1 MRVVPQKKSDKM
13 KFELKNYQNEQPN
26 RKVATRCPHCGH
38 NGTFEVALNM
48 DLVDGLLRKVFG
60 LRRCPNNKCFG
71 HLFFVM
77 DIDSGELV
85 LTYPSE
91 TIPFDKESIPPKVLN
106 SFEEAIKC
114 HSMQCYI
121 ASAIMIRKTLE
132 EICSD
137 RGATGKTLYNRLEGL
152 KGKIVIPQE
161 LFVGMQE
168 LRLLGNDAAH
178 IESETFNDI
187 GKTEIEISIDFT
199 KEILKSVYQYQDL
212 LAKLKGLKKK
222 IE

>member
-1 MRVVPQKKSDKM
+1 MR
-13 KFELKNYQNEQPN
+13 FELRGLQNEN
-26 RKVATRCPHCGH
+26 SSRKVATRCPHCGH
-38 NGTFEVALNM
+38 NGTFENVVAN
-48 DLVDGLLRKVFG
+48 DLFETYSKIVLGI
-60 LRRCPNNKCFG
+60 RRCPNSKCFG

-77 DIDSGELV
+77 NATNNEV
-85 LTYPSE
+85 LRTFPSE
-91 TIPFDKESIPPKVLN
+91 TIPFDKESIPTRVLN

-114 HSMQCYI
+114 HSQQCYI

-132 EICSD
+132 EICLD

-152 KGKIVIPQE
+152 KSKVVIPQE
-161 LFVGMQE
+161 LFEGMQE

-178 IESETFNDI
+178 IESQTFNDV

-212 LAKLKGLKKK
+212 LNKLKSLKKK
-222 IE
+222 TE